1 MAEHVDEEIVLDSS
15 RNVAKEMSDK
25 TNKVRTC
32 TRCGQATK
40 GHDGPCGLRCTNVLA
55 SPESLRHAPE
65 QWENMMLNLT
75 PVKDT
80 REEEEV
86 PADSPAKAMEKIK
99 FDKDG
104 EKHITETDLSLK
116 KADYPHPQKCCYEQ
130 CDLIFESKN
139 VFAQHILKHMKQGD

>member
-40 GHDGPCGLRCTNVLA
+40 GLDGPCGLRCTNILA
-55 SPESLRHAPE
+55 SPELLRHAPE
-65 QWENMMLNLT
+65 QGEDMLLNLT
-75 PVKDT
+75 PVRDT

-86 PADSPAKAMEKIK
+86 SADSPAHDPKPMEKVK
-99 FDKDG
+99 VDEDG
-104 EKHITETDLSLK
+104 ERFKTKEGRKNTLISLGNMSSV
-116 KADYPHPQKCCYEQ
+116 QL
-130 CDLIFESKN
+130 LISLTMRWFVTSATRS
-139 VFAQHILKHMKQGD
+139 F